1 MASNV
6 CFHPVFALPFPL
18 LSSLTSLSGREK
30 TGLVG
35 IFTLGAV
42 TLGVSSGRFATMMI
56 KGNDIS
62 ICKSHIRVLIYM
74 HPPMPTVPL

>member
-1 MASNV
+1 M
-6 CFHPVFALPFPL
+6 CGLLVFLLPFPL

-30 TGLVG
+30 MGLVG

-42 TLGVSSGRFATMMI
+42 TIGVSSGRFATMMI

-62 ICKSHIRVLIYM
+62 ICKSCA
-74 HPPMPTVPL
+74 HPPIHSIIFF